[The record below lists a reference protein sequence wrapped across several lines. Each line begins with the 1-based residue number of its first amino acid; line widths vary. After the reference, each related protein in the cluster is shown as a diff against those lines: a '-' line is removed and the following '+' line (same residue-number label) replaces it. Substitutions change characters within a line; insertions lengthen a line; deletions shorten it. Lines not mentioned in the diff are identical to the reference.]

1 MSKQAA
7 HVFSLLSFLGKRSTG
22 AREESFIHRSS
33 AGGSVG
39 GEKNKQRDA
48 RVMYF
53 CLGCE
58 ESERDGWLHA
68 TKAQTWGAFPVS
80 RSALRVRLDRE
91 HRSPWANVFTVTQ
104 GPG

>member
-1 MSKQAA
+1 MSFRCSHSSGSGAPA
-7 HVFSLLSFLGKRSTG
+7 HGKSH
-22 AREESFIHRSS
+22 SFIVPPPEEAS
-33 AGGSVG
+33 A
-39 GEKNKQRDA
+39 EKKNKQRDA